1 MNNAAKIM
9 NRLKAEANNNIGT
22 GFFGSAYRDTD
33 AGDIRCRAER
43 TQNQGR
49 EYFKATWTLD
59 GKRISAA
66 KLEAAL
72 NA

>member
-1 MNNAAKIM
+1 MTKATETM
-9 NRLKAEANNNIGT
+9 SRLKAEANSNIGT

-49 EYFKATWTLD
+49 EYFKATWTLN

>member
-1 MNNAAKIM
+1 MTNATQTLNN
-9 NRLKAEANNNIGT
+9 LKTEANAKVGT
-22 GFFGSAYRDTD
+22 GFFGSAFADTD
-33 AGDIRCRAER
+33 AGEIRCRAER

-49 EYFKATWTLD
+49 EYFKATWTLN

-66 KLEAAL
+66 KLETAL